1 MVAALRDEM
10 QQLRTEFETYRK
22 AHPEPVEARCQM
34 SQSTAATAM
43 SLDGTKTVLAAVHSE
58 LTEKERRKRNAVVSG
73 LIEADGTDDV
83 DSFCKLCETC
93 LLIKPSAIRE
103 RCHRLGKNVPGKVQP
118 LLATL
123 SNEKNASE
131 LLQCARLLRR
141 SPDAAGLYIN
151 ADLTPAENLA
161 AYQARE
167 RRRARRSA
175 VATDLTVISRNSGAA
190 TQSSQPDC
198 SLNNSTTL
206 SESFPV
212 NT

>member
-1 MVAALRDEM
+1 
-10 QQLRTEFETYRK
+10 
-22 AHPEPVEARCQM
+22 M

-43 SLDGTKTVLAAVHSE
+43 SLDGTKIILAAVHSE
-58 LTEKERRKRNAVVSG
+58 LTEKERRKRNVVVSG
-73 LIEADGTDDV
+73 LMESEGTDDV

-93 LLIKPSAIRE
+93 LPIKPSAIRE
-103 RCHRLGKNVPGKVQP
+103 RCHRLGKKVPGKVRP
-118 LLATL
+118 LLVTL

-131 LLQCARLLRR
+131 LFQCARLLRR
-141 SPDAAGLYIN
+141 SPDAAGIYIN
-151 ADLTPAENLA
+151 TDLTPAEALA

-175 VATDLTVISRNSGAA
+175 AATDLSVISRNGGAG

-198 SLNNSTTL
+198 SVDNSTTL

-212 NT
+212 ST